1 VQTKTLTEETWLEAV
16 KAAGIRLEAIALAT
30 SKSYSAVY
38 RYSREPGSTGYRT
51 PPAEW
56 LAQVTAIVAAESARQ
71 TGGAFA

>member
-1 VQTKTLTEETWLEAV
+1 MQNKTLTEETWLEAV

-38 RYSREPGSTGYRT
+38 RYSNGTRT
-51 PPAEW
+51 PPVEW